1 MIKKI
6 LIANRGEIA
15 VRIIRAARELGIDT
29 VAVYSTAD
37 KNSLHVQIAGEAV
50 CIGGPKSSDSYL
62 NISAIIEAAKMT
74 GAEAI
79 HPGFGFLSENS
90 DFPRKCRENN
100 IIFIGPSAEV
110 IEKMGNKLAARKLM
124 KESGIPIVPGGQ
136 DNVTTADEAVKLAE
150 TIGYPVLIKAASGG
164 GGKGMR
170 KAYSEGEIREAYNIA
185 KQEAISSFGDD
196 VMYIEKL
203 IEDPKH
209 IEFQI
214 LADEKGNVVHLG
226 ERDCSIQ
233 RRNQKILEEAPSAG
247 ISQEL
252 REAMGMVAIKAAKA
266 VEYVSAGTI
275 EFVLDKNHNF
285 YFIEMN
291 TRIQV
296 EHPVTEMLTGIDIVA
311 WQIKIASGIPLS
323 FCQDEVS
330 FTGHAIECRITAEDI
345 DNDFAPNAG
354 TVDFVHFA
362 LGAGVRV
369 DSYLY
374 NGCQVSPYYDSMM
387 AKIIVHGKT
396 RSDAIRKMRRALE
409 ETVITG
415 VKNNLILQNLLMYES
430 DFIRGNYHTGYIN
443 THLKK
448 LLDLNKAAG
457 GNMR

>member
-1 MIKKI
+1 
-6 LIANRGEIA
+6 
-15 VRIIRAARELGIDT
+15 
-29 VAVYSTAD
+29 
-37 KNSLHVQIAGEAV
+37 
-50 CIGGPKSSDSYL
+50 
-62 NISAIIEAAKMT
+62 
-74 GAEAI
+74 
-79 HPGFGFLSENS
+79 
-90 DFPRKCRENN
+90 
-100 IIFIGPSAEV
+100 
-110 IEKMGNKLAARKLM
+110 
-124 KESGIPIVPGGQ
+124 
-136 DNVTTADEAVKLAE
+136 
-150 TIGYPVLIKAASGG
+150 
-164 GGKGMR
+164 
-170 KAYSEGEIREAYNIA
+170 
-185 KQEAISSFGDD
+185 
-196 VMYIEKL
+196 MYIEKL

-252 REAMGMVAIKAAKA
+252 REAMGIVAIKAAKA
-266 VEYVSAGTI
+266 VQYVSAGTI

-345 DNDFAPNAG
+345 DNDFEPNAG

-374 NGCQVSPYYDSMM
+374 NGCQVSPC
-387 AKIIVHGKT
+387 
-396 RSDAIRKMRRALE
+396 
-409 ETVITG
+409 
-415 VKNNLILQNLLMYES
+415 LLYTS
-430 DFIRGNYHTGYIN
+430 RCV
-443 THLKK
+443 
-448 LLDLNKAAG
+448 
-457 GNMR
+457 